1 MEEGELSYA
10 VRPARRY
17 CEEFERLKLQHLQ
30 SGGDAAAARAAAGTG
45 PSVMNPYPHITAPL
59 QLSYTAAEGI
69 IYLPSGRG
77 AIAATMTPP
86 FPLQAAQDAA
96 REKQLSDLAERAA
109 VQSDDEEEG
118 NAVDAEMAV
127 ADAMA
132 DAAANAVVVG
142 GGPTQPRLRSRRT
155 SAPTTMSEGAEEPR
169 RSNRSR

>member
-1 MEEGELSYA
+1 
-10 VRPARRY
+10 
-17 CEEFERLKLQHLQ
+17 
-30 SGGDAAAARAAAGTG
+30 
-45 PSVMNPYPHITAPL
+45 MNPYPHITAPL

-86 FPLQAAQDAA
+86 FPLEAAQDAT
-96 REKQLSDLAERAA
+96 REKQLSDLAEKAA

-132 DAAANAVVVG
+132 DAAANAAGVG
-142 GGPTQPRLRSRRT
+142 GGPARPLRSRRI
-155 SAPTTMSEGAEEPR
+155 SAPTTMSEGGAEPR
-169 RSNRSR
+169 RSKRSR

>member
-1 MEEGELSYA
+1 MRL
-10 VRPARRY
+10 ARRY

-30 SGGDAAAARAAAGTG
+30 SGGDAAVARAAAGTG

-86 FPLQAAQDAA
+86 FPLEAAQDAA
-96 REKQLSDLAERAA
+96 REKQLSDLAEKAA

-142 GGPTQPRLRSRRT
+142 GGHNGLTTAAYLARAGLEVCLCSP
-155 SAPTTMSEGAEEPR
+155 SADCDRATGR
-169 RSNRSR
+169 VR

>member
-1 MEEGELSYA
+1 
-10 VRPARRY
+10 
-17 CEEFERLKLQHLQ
+17 
-30 SGGDAAAARAAAGTG
+30 
-45 PSVMNPYPHITAPL
+45 MNPYPHITAPL

-96 REKQLSDLAERAA
+96 QEKQLSDLAERAA

-118 NAVDAEMAV
+118 NAVDADMAV

-132 DAAANAVVVG
+132 DAAANAAVVG
-142 GGPTQPRLRSRRT
+142 GGGCSLTGCGPRICTSQAGSGRPAGSGWTSPWPQRRGGRV
-155 SAPTTMSEGAEEPR
+155 SVGG
-169 RSNRSR
+169 

>member
-1 MEEGELSYA
+1 MGERELSYA
-10 VRPARRY
+10 VRLARRY

-30 SGGDAAAARAAAGTG
+30 SGGDAAVARAAAGTG

-86 FPLQAAQDAA
+86 FPLEAAQDAA
-96 REKQLSDLAERAA
+96 REKQLSDLAEKAA

-142 GGPTQPRLRSRRT
+142 GGPARPLRSRRI
-155 SAPTTMSEGAEEPR
+155 SAPTTMSEGGAEPR
-169 RSNRSR
+169 RSKRSH